1 MRMAPRSSA
10 DEIEQERL
18 AWLLMRK
25 RASGE
30 RHAELQRLML
40 AAAGNEQLA
49 QALLTEPER
58 VVDDVSHICRLSDD
72 DRSLLCA
79 VAGAT
84 SIHDFAARLYARLHA
99 EPAAPARPAD
109 SEAGRYIAYL
119 SAGVCP

>member
-18 AWLLMRK
+18 AWLLTRK
-25 RASGE
+25 RADAD

-40 AAAGNEQLA
+40 AAAGNAQLA
-49 QALLTEPER
+49 EALLTEPER

-79 VAGAT
+79 VNGAT
-84 SIHDFAARLYARLHA
+84 SIYDFAARLYARLNA
-99 EPAAPARPAD
+99 ELPPARPSID
-109 SEAGRYIAYL
+109 GEVGRYVAFAQ
-119 SAGVCP
+119 AGA